1 MGKYLVGVDVGGTK
15 TAYGLFDADGHL
27 ISSCRQAT
35 DCHANPD
42 SFVRTVSGSIKTMLC
57 NHDIPISS
65 VSGIGIGMPSYIN
78 FEKGYV
84 VLTSALPSLKEF
96 PARQMFEEALGTR
109 VELDNDANAAALAEL
124 RFGAGRGFR
133 HLIFAVIGTGIGAG
147 IIIDGKLFRGTYG
160 SAGEIGHM
168 LITPDLG
175 FECGCGNSGCFMSHA
190 SGLYVAKYAVHMI
203 ENGMESIMP
212 EMAGCM
218 ESIDGK
224 VIRAAYEK
232 GDKLAGL
239 IVERI
244 GYYTGI
250 LFFNLYQALNINC
263 FVIGGGLVKMG
274 PALLDIITK
283 TFNRYNNQKD
293 LPVYFL
299 PAELDDHVGII
310 GASQLVV

>member
-15 TAYGLFDADGHL
+15 TAYGLFDSDGHL
-27 ISSCRQAT
+27 LSSCRQAT
-35 DCHANPD
+35 DCHASPEC
-42 SFVRTVSGSIKTMLC
+42 FIQTVSGSIKAMLAK
-57 NHDIPISS
+57 NGASLSS

-84 VLTSALPSLKEF
+84 MLTSALPNLREF

-109 VELDNDANAAALAEL
+109 VVLDNDANAAALGEL

-133 HLIFAVIGTGIGAG
+133 HLIFAVIGTGIGGG

-175 FECGCGNSGCFMSHA
+175 FECGCGNSGCFMSCA
-190 SGLYVAKYAVHMI
+190 SGLYVAKYAAHMI
-203 ENGMESIMP
+203 ETGMESIIP
-212 EMAGCM
+212 DMAGCL
-218 ESIDGK
+218 ETIDGLA
-224 VIRAAYEK
+224 IQAAYEK

-263 FVIGGGLVKMG
+263 FVLGGGLVKLG
-274 PALLDIITK
+274 PVLMEIITS